1 MNHPL
6 VSVAIPAYNHAPFL
20 QQCLASVR
28 AQTYT
33 PLELVL
39 VDDGST
45 DATLAI
51 AEQFAAQHPAR
62 FAKLTILTQAN
73 RGVSAASNRAIA
85 ACSGEWVHLLGSD
98 DILYPEKIAQQM
110 QALRTWNEPR
120 LALLYSDVDRINAA
134 GEVISS
140 ATRRRPASTPDHAA
154 YRWLISHN
162 HVANPT
168 VALRRAAFLDMGG
181 FDENSRLE
189 DLDAWLRLSVK
200 HALARVPGVLAGYR
214 RHADNASRQQLMMFE
229 ATYSTLGKFAA
240 QHGTLIPPALWQA
253 CLRRRLRSLRRWA
266 RKHAPQLLPTIIK
279 DALLSWVRTPEPEL
293 WLRYAALCRQLAAR
307 R

>member
-1 MNHPL
+1 MRLPL

-20 QQCLASVR
+20 QQCLDSVR
-28 AQTYT
+28 AQTY
-33 PLELVL
+33 PHLELVV

-45 DATLAI
+45 DATLAL
-51 AEQFAAQHPAR
+51 AEQFAAQHSSR
-62 FAKLTILTQAN
+62 FAKLTIITQDN
-73 RGVSAASNRAIA
+73 QGVSAASNRAIA

-98 DILYPEKIAQQM
+98 DVLYPEKIARQQ
-110 QALRTWNEPR
+110 QALIAWQEPQV
-120 LALLYSDVDRINAA
+120 ALLYSDVNVIDSA
-134 GEVISS
+134 GQIISS
-140 ATRRRPASTPDHAA
+140 ATRKRPASGPDYAA

-162 HVANPT
+162 YIANPT
-168 VALRRAAFLDMGG
+168 VALRRAAFLDSGG
-181 FDENSRLE
+181 FDTNSRLE
-189 DLDAWLRLSVK
+189 DLDAWLRLAVNY
-200 HALARVPGVLAGYR
+200 AVARVPGVYAGYR
-214 RHADNASRQQLMMFE
+214 RHASNASLQHLMMFE
-229 ATYSTLGKFAA
+229 ATWRILGNFAA
-240 QHGTLIPPALWQA
+240 QHGELIPPALWQA